1 MKCTNCGFENEQSYT
16 VCPQCQT
23 EVRPNPAAQAILGAL
38 KDPLFLVICILLSV
52 TAALSLVAGNLPVIE
67 ILFTVFLWLVY
78 SKSSKGV
85 ADANYLRCVS
95 GTVYA
100 NYVITY
106 VAAILVAVMGLILT
120 AALKMIVEDPFM
132 LEELLSEFSD
142 VDYAAISGLL
152 TFVPSSILLV
162 AFLIAAAAIIVMN
175 IFSNRYIHR
184 FAKSVYQ
191 SIQTGNLNL
200 KHANVAMVW
209 LFIFGGVNGLSCLS
223 SLANGLLLALGSA
236 ANCGACIIAGLLIN
250 KYLVNPPTE
259 PTIPQQI
266 AE

>member
-38 KDPLFLVICILLSV
+38 RDPLFLVICILLSV
-52 TAALSLVAGNLPVIE
+52 ATALSLVGGNLPVIE

-78 SKSSKGV
+78 SKSSKGI
-85 ADANYLRCVS
+85 ADAKYLRCVS
-95 GTVYA
+95 GTMYA

-106 VAAILVAVMGLILT
+106 VAAILVAVMGLILA
-120 AALKMIVEDPFM
+120 AALKMIVNDPFM
-132 LEELLSEFSD
+132 LEELLSELGD
-142 VDYAAISGLL
+142 VDYAAISGMI
-152 TFVPSSILLV
+152 TFLPGSLLLV
-162 AFLIAAAAIIVMN
+162 AFLIAAAAVVVLN

-191 SIQTGNLNL
+191 SIETGNLNL
-200 KHANVAMVW
+200 KHATVAMVW
-209 LFIFGGVNGLSCLS
+209 LFIYGGISGLSCLS
-223 SLANGLLLALGSA
+223 SLANGLLAALGSA
-236 ANCGACIIAGLLIN
+236 ASCGACIIAGLLIN
-250 KYLVNPPTE
+250 KYLSDLPTE
-259 PTIPQQI
+259 PAIPQQI